1 MTKMFLMQFDID
13 LEQNTFRQ
21 AVIGASDKFGVLPPP
36 LAGQGNRMWPVFGER
51 AQHRNRNRVV
61 RATLESSRALAR
73 TIRIQN
79 FHMRL
84 PWLAGEG
91 WGGGMHARMWDCTP
105 PPCPSP
111 ASGGGDDVAPPVD
124 TPVSRSSL

>member
-1 MTKMFLMQFDID
+1 MQ
-13 LEQNTFRQ
+13 NKAAHSVRT
-21 AVIGASDKFGVLPPP
+21 PPP
-36 LAGQGNRMWPVFGER
+36 CGQGNRMWPVFGER

-84 PWLAGEG
+84 PCPQ
-91 WGGGMHARMWDCTP
+91 GGGERTKCAALSCIKHKQASSKKKARAAGAWLRERNAC
-105 PPCPSP
+105 
-111 ASGGGDDVAPPVD
+111 AAAPRAAVFK
-124 TPVSRSSL
+124 

>member
-1 MTKMFLMQFDID
+1 MESVGQ
-13 LEQNTFRQ
+13 QSRYY
-21 AVIGASDKFGVLPPP
+21 PPP
-36 LAGQGNRMWPVFGER
+36 CGQGNRMWPVFGER

-84 PWLAGEG
+84 PCPC
-91 WGGGMHARMWDCTP
+91 GGGLGRGVVHVCSAGAAIATP
-105 PPCPSP
+105 TPNPSP
-111 ASGGGDDVAPPVD
+111 QGGGERAECAALSCIKQTNV
-124 TPVSRSSL
+124 L